1 MTIKEQFNKE
11 WEKYSVVLTDPIKK
25 HTAEFFYRLGAMNQD
40 LRCAK
45 EIESIIN
52 RNQKEHGK

>member
-11 WEKYSVVLTDPIKK
+11 WEKYSVLKDPIKK

-52 RNQKEHGK
+52 RIQKEHGK

>member
-11 WEKYSVVLTDPIKK
+11 WEKYSVLKDPIQK
-25 HTAEFFYRLGAMNQD
+25 HTAEFFYRLGALNQD

-45 EIESIIN
+45 EIEFIIN
-52 RNQKEHGK
+52 RIQKEHGK